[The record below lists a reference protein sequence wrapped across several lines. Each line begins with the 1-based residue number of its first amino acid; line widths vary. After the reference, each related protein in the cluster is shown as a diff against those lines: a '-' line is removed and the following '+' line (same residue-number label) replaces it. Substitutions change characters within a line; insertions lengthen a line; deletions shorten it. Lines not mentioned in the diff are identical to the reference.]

1 MLTSKRT
8 RSVSIEHLEPIIL
21 RFVDLAVD
29 LNKPKIIRDGL
40 YQYKKLV
47 QSTSIASLEL
57 VIKRFIQ
64 LSEDKVAQAQ
74 VKADKITLDAD
85 DDLEAIESPESILLS
100 TVSSEQSKDR
110 TDREVVTPWL
120 KLLWEAYRISLD
132 ALRNNSKLE
141 ILYQTV
147 VSQAFDFC
155 IKYSRKTEFR
165 RLCDILRLHLS
176 NASQVKNSPAQ
187 NPIDLSDP
195 ETLQRF
201 LDTRFRQLD
210 VAVEL
215 ELWQEAFRSVEDV
228 HTLLNA
234 SKRPAKPAM
243 MANYY
248 DNLARIFLV
257 SDNYLFH
264 ATAWSRYWGL
274 LVQSRNVREEEL
286 VRVASLF
293 LIATLSIPTF
303 PQSQVRGQDDGD
315 QRHRNSRLTNL
326 LNLPKNPTRDS
337 LLKQALSKNVLNYV
351 RPEIRSLYNILE
363 VDFHP
368 LGIKSRVVPVIA
380 KIANYSE
387 YKAYFKPLYDVIL
400 TRLFQQ
406 LSQVYET
413 VKFDFVIDLVTFPAP
428 FDSTPVSIEKFIVR
442 GCHKGEF
449 NITIDHES
457 RSITFRDDI
466 YDETSANSSI
476 AASASSLQL
485 TPSEI
490 VRTQLSRL
498 GSTLFNVINKVDAQH
513 IEERA
518 LLRKQAVDR
527 ALAGLHDENIET
539 LERLKVIE
547 ERQRAAEAEQARRE
561 EEDIKAQREKL
572 RLEREAEKERIAE
585 DAKNRADE
593 RKKREESEIMAREKR
608 KLAEDIN
615 SKGII
620 SIDVNKLDELDSKQ
634 IKELQVKE
642 FNKVSMDL
650 KKRVSAIARHNDH
663 LERALRLEEI
673 SKWQEDA
680 KKQQEAD
687 KRNHESRLSALLI
700 ASKKD
705 YEEKLALKKRLI
717 RLLPSYQTLKDDVNS
732 KRKGEFEQIKKDNAE
747 KLEQE
752 KAKRYAAVMK
762 QRQIDRER
770 EQERVEQESRL
781 QREKNKRIRED
792 EERIKRERQEAAA
805 AAAAASAP
813 TPSPGSYVPPSAR
826 VGGAYRP
833 PMRGPPPVA
842 AAPAPSSDA
851 YVPPS
856 ARAGGA
862 YRPPVRGPP
871 PVSSAPA
878 PSSGTYVAPSARAGS
893 AYRVPPRG
901 PPPASST
908 GAPHSSG
915 GSTYMEEMKRRQ
927 QERRNGN

>member
-1 MLTSKRT
+1 MDQSTAALELLYETLTSKRT
-8 RSVSIEHLEPIIL
+8 RNVTIENLEPIVL
-21 RFVDLAVD
+21 RFIDLAVD

-47 QSTSIASLEL
+47 QSTSISSLEL
-57 VIKRFIQ
+57 VIKKFIQ

-74 VKADKITLDAD
+74 AKADKITLDAD
-85 DDLEAIESPESILLS
+85 DDLEATESPEDILLA

-141 ILYQTV
+141 ILYQKV

-155 IKYSRKTEFR
+155 VKYSRKTEFR

-176 NASQVKNSPAQ
+176 NASQAKSSPAQ
-187 NPIDLSDP
+187 HPIDLSDP
-195 ETLQRF
+195 DTLQRF
-201 LDTRFRQLD
+201 LDTRFRQLE

-228 HTLLNA
+228 HTLLSV

-257 SDNYLFH
+257 SGNYLFH

-286 VRVASLF
+286 VRVASFF

-303 PQSQVRGQDDGD
+303 PQSQQLRSSQDDGD

-326 LNLPKNPTRDS
+326 LNLSKNPTRDA
-337 LLKQALSKNVLNYV
+337 LLKQALSKNVLSYV
-351 RPEIRSLYNILE
+351 RPEIRQLYNILE

-368 LGIKSRVVPVIA
+368 LGIKSRVVPVIS
-380 KIANYSE
+380 KIAE
-387 YKAYFKPLYDVIL
+387 YKEYTPYFKPLYDVIL

-413 VKFDFVIDLVTFPAP
+413 VKFDFVIDLATFPAP

-457 RSITFRDDI
+457 RSITFRDGI
-466 YDETSANSSI
+466 YDESSVNSSI

-498 GSTLFNVINKVDAQH
+498 GSTLFSVINQVDVSY
-513 IEERA
+513 IEGRA

-527 ALAGLHDENIET
+527 ALAGLNDENLQT
-539 LERLKVIE
+539 LERIKVIE
-547 ERQRAAEAEQARRE
+547 RRQQAAIEEQIKLE
-561 EEDIKAQREKL
+561 EEESRALRRKL
-572 RLEREAEKERIAE
+572 QEEREAEKQRLAKEAAAREEER
-585 DAKNRADE
+585 R
-593 RKKREESEIMAREKR
+593 KREENEILAREKR
-608 KLAEDIN
+608 RLAEDIN

-620 SIDVNKLDELDSKQ
+620 SIDVTKLDEMDSDQMKALQ
-634 IKELQVKE
+634 IKE
-642 FNKVSMDL
+642 FNKVSEDL
-650 KKRVSAIARHNDH
+650 NKKLKSMARRNDH
-663 LERALRLEEI
+663 IERALRLEEAA
-673 SKWQEDA
+673 KWQEEA

-687 KRNHESRLSALLI
+687 KKVHQTRYVALL
-700 ASKKD
+700 ASSKKD

-717 RLLPSYQTLKDDVNS
+717 RLLPSFQELKDTVYAA
-732 KRKGEFEQIKKDNAE
+732 RKEEFERLKKENAE
-747 KLEQE
+747 KLEEE
-752 KAKRYAAVMK
+752 KAKRLAAAKK
-762 QRQIDRER
+762 QRAIER
-770 EQERVEQESRL
+770 EQEQLRVEEESRL
-781 QREKNKRIRED
+781 QREKNKRIRD
-792 EERIKRERQEAAA
+792 EEEKAKRERAEAAA
-805 AAAAASAP
+805 AATAAPAPAPSTSGAYRPPTGRASASAGAGAGASAGGSKYVP
-813 TPSPGSYVPPSAR
+813 PSQRSHDAGAGGSSSSTYSRPSGGSSYVPPSQLNR
-826 VGGAYRP
+826 DSGASRP
-833 PMRGPPPVA
+833 S
-842 AAPAPSSDA
+842 PSSTSTPSSGGSK

-856 ARAGGA
+856 
-862 YRPPVRGPP
+862 
-871 PVSSAPA
+871 
-878 PSSGTYVAPSARAGS
+878 
-893 AYRVPPRG
+893 
-901 PPPASST
+901 
-908 GAPHSSG
+908 
-915 GSTYMEEMKRRQ
+915 KRR
-927 QERRNGN
+927 